1 MPPPFAPSRRMSPFE
16 PCSLPNRRAPPRGS
30 FPHYAVST
38 GACDESGTRFV
49 AKPVLKRQLVV
60 AQHNSGWRSEV
71 ATRVCIVR
79 RCMPVAVANV
89 PLHTVLYHAAGQFA
103 TRSNTAIRLSA
114 ATAVCVRGKDE
125 STPVERHKKARLARY
140 RPHLVTTCH
149 PQLDLCPLRACTL
162 RARGTQGV
170 LSLSPMRTVSVSF
183 RRALA
188 QWRNAGRHMWA
199 PVEPTLLG
207 HETGCLHQRPTHG
220 QSCLDRRL
228 QSSVGARSRLLHAC
242 WALPLSFGDCGKWR

>member
-1 MPPPFAPSRRMSPFE
+1 MRH
-16 PCSLPNRRAPPRGS
+16 GS
-30 FPHYAVST
+30 ISAASV
-38 GACDESGTRFV
+38 
-49 AKPVLKRQLVV
+49 Q
-60 AQHNSGWRSEV
+60 
-71 ATRVCIVR
+71 
-79 RCMPVAVANV
+79 
-89 PLHTVLYHAAGQFA
+89 LHTV
-103 TRSNTAIRLSA
+103 TRLSA
-114 ATAVCVRGKDE
+114 ATAVCRGGCVGRMRALQ
-125 STPVERHKKARLARY
+125 SNAHKKARLARG
-140 RPHLVTTCH
+140 RPLRVTTCH

-162 RARGTQGV
+162 RARGTRKACCLFG
-170 LSLSPMRTVSVSF
+170 SLPNARSLSVSF